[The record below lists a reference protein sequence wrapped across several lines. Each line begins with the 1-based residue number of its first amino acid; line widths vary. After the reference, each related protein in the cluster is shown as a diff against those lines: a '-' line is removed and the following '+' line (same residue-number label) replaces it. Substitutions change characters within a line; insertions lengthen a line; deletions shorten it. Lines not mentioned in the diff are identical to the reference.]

1 MADRLRVPVALL
13 RRASELLLDHLESVE
28 GDAILLDRDYFWAI
42 APEQLY
48 DAYTEPSTFT
58 VGQLS
63 DCVENLERLL
73 DDPSLSTSFALVWL
87 AELLR
92 GAGQMVVR

>member
-1 MADRLRVPVALL
+1 MAERVRVPVALL

-28 GDAILLDRDYFWAI
+28 GDAVLVDKDYYWAI

-48 DAYTEPSTFT
+48 DAYTEPSAFT

-63 DCVENLERLL
+63 ECLENLEQIVE
-73 DDPSLSTSFALVWL
+73 DPSRSTSFALVWL
-87 AELLR
+87 ADLLR
-92 GAGQMVVR
+92 SAGQTVTR

>member
-1 MADRLRVPVALL
+1 MADRVRVPVVLL

-28 GDAILLDRDYFWAI
+28 GDAILLDKDYYWVI
-42 APEQLY
+42 AAEQLY

-63 DCVENLERLL
+63 ECVESLERIV
-73 DDPSLSTSFALVWL
+73 DDPALSTSLALVWL
-87 AELLR
+87 ADLLR
-92 GAGQMVVR
+92 SIGQTVVR

>member
-1 MADRLRVPVALL
+1 MAERVRVPVALL
-13 RRASELLLDHLESVE
+13 RRVSELLLDHLESVE
-28 GDAILLDRDYFWAI
+28 GDALLVDKDYYWAI

-63 DCVENLERLL
+63 ECLENLEQIVE
-73 DDPSLSTSFALVWL
+73 DPSRSTSFALVWL
-87 AELLR
+87 ADLLR
-92 GAGQMVVR
+92 SAGQTVTR